1 MPAPAGASNKKKEQR
16 IMKSSAWNRSYAV
29 GLLAATALSMST
41 MAARAAD
48 VTLRALME
56 DVPET
61 RIIEALLPEFMK
73 ETGIKVEF
81 EKIGYPDMHDKLVTQ
96 LVSSESYYNILEV
109 DFLWAGE
116 FPAAN
121 WLVDLK
127 PLAEASKFDLAP
139 FVPSMLDLL
148 GRTAE
153 TMPIVPMYNYSMG
166 LIYRTDLL
174 KDEKLKAAYKQQTGK
189 ELAVPETLAEYVA
202 ISKFMKANAGVEG
215 AAMQGQRGDPN
226 AMEFSNYLFSSGGKY
241 LNDDKSVALDS
252 PEAVKALGVYID
264 NIKNGAQQ
272 GALSATLDDTLRLMC
287 SGKAF
292 SMVTYWWML
301 PQIDDAKAC
310 PEAAGKVA
318 LSVMPGGH
326 GESGGWGWGIPKNT
340 PADQQEAAWKFIQW
354 VQSKDV
360 SVKRALGGHAPVRT
374 DVFSDPAV
382 LAKYPY
388 YKTAE
393 AVVASG
399 KSFPIFTYSAE
410 YENVLG
416 TQVSTAASDG
426 TSAEEAIKASA
437 TGLKDLL
444 SR

>member
-1 MPAPAGASNKKKEQR
+1 MT
-16 IMKSSAWNRSYAV
+16 SSAWKRTLAAS
-29 GLLAATALSMST
+29 LLAATALATSAVT
-41 MAARAAD
+41 GRAAD
-48 VTLRALME
+48 ITLRALME

-61 RIIEALLPEFMK
+61 RIIEALLPEFTEK
-73 ETGIKVEF
+73 TGIKVEF

-96 LVSSESYYNILEV
+96 LVSAESAYNLLEV

-127 PLAEASKFDLAP
+127 PMADASKFDTAP
-139 FVPSMLDLL
+139 FIPSMLDLL
-148 GRTAE
+148 GRTADK
-153 TMPIVPMYNYSMG
+153 MPLVPMYNYSMG
-166 LIYRTDLL
+166 LIYRTDLIS
-174 KDEKLKAAYKQQTGK
+174 DEKLKAAYKQETGK
-189 ELAVPETLAEYVA
+189 DLALPQTLEDYVA
-202 ISKFMKANAGVEG
+202 IAKFMKAKAGVEG

-226 AMEFSNYLFSSGGKY
+226 AMEFSNYLFSAGGRY
-241 LNDDKSVALDS
+241 LNDDRTVALDS
-252 PEAVKALGVYID
+252 PEARKALDLYVD

-310 PEAAGKVA
+310 PAAAGKVA

-326 GESGGWGWGIPKNT
+326 GESGGWGWGIPANV
-340 PADQQEAAWKFIQW
+340 PEDQQKAAWTFIQW
-354 VQSKDV
+354 VQSKEIA
-360 SVKRALGGHAPVRT
+360 VKRALQGHAPVRS
-374 DVFSDPAV
+374 DVFADPAV
-382 LAKYPY
+382 LAKYPF

-410 YENVLG
+410 FENVLG
-416 TQVSTAASDG
+416 TQISTAASGG
-426 TSAEEAIKASA
+426 TSTDEAVKASA
-437 TGLKDLL
+437 AGLKDLM